1 MQTPL
6 DKYRRKDK
14 KYLLN
19 RLYILKEQDSFCQF
33 FSEKE
38 IAKIDLIK
46 NKGLLSD
53 NEIKN
58 IENLIVEK
66 NATKN
71 LILIEENLIKSLE
84 NKIDIINNVFSNEIG
99 IIYYKIYVLKFI
111 KDYIVVDPTI
121 FQRVK
126 RSLKK
131 IEIGEIT
138 ESLFINE
145 HGDIK
150 SNHELNLE
158 INDLY
163 KKLEFFN
170 SDSVSSSV
178 DCFLKKI
185 NDFFAKNINPLDIF
199 DYLYEM
205 NKSLESISLDIE
217 NKQKN
222 ISHLNEKIKKYETK
236 RISERITHYNIEKSI
251 IEEYFVLSSGQKI
264 NKFDRIRK
272 KMEYVN
278 SEINE
283 NLFLNSIIN

>member
-33 FSEKE
+33 FSEKD

-46 NKGLLSD
+46 NNGLLSD

-84 NKIDIINNVFSNEIG
+84 NKIDIINDVFSNEIA
-99 IIYYKIYVLKFI
+99 IIYYKIYVFESI

-121 FQRVK
+121 FQKIK

-131 IEIGEIT
+131 IEIGEVT
-138 ESLFINE
+138 ESLFINDY
-145 HGDIK
+145 GDIK
-150 SNHELNLE
+150 SNHELDLE
-158 INDLY
+158 IHDLY
-163 KKLEFFN
+163 RKLEIFN
-170 SDSVSSSV
+170 SDSVSNSIT
-178 DCFLKKI
+178 CFESKI

-217 NKQKN
+217 SKQKN
-222 ISHLNEKIKKYETK
+222 ILHLNEKIKKYETK
-236 RISERITHYNIEKSI
+236 RINEKINHYNIEK
-251 IEEYFVLSSGQKI
+251 EVLMI
-264 NKFDRIRK
+264 
-272 KMEYVN
+272 
-278 SEINE
+278 
-283 NLFLNSIIN
+283 